1 MVNGLRTDDSP
12 GMDRLQ
18 EFALVLRTLRSDRGL
33 TQEQLA
39 ELIDRSVQTV
49 SNMERGETLPT
60 IDTLARI
67 AERLRIPLRELTD
80 VFDPGE
86 TIAPDRL
93 PLEVELLQSSRRLSL
108 RDLRVAVKMLKA
120 FPEGR

>member
-12 GMDRLQ
+12 DMDRLQ

-49 SNMERGETLPT
+49 SNLERGETLPT

-67 AERLRIPLRELTD
+67 AEKLRIPLRELTD
-80 VFDPGE
+80 VFDPGQPVD
-86 TIAPDRL
+86 ADRL
-93 PLEVELLQSSRRLSL
+93 ALETELLQSARRLSL
-108 RDLRVAVKMLKA
+108 RDLRVATKMMKA
-120 FPEGR
+120 FPEQR